1 MDRVRTRQDLR
12 DLIIDLF
19 QDRQELQGRLRE
31 RNGRWRDEEE
41 ESGEGWRGPVRERIA
56 ERIAE
61 RRRGGEEG
69 VCYFTTRGL
78 QDEDGD
84 LVIVVR
90 RRVCRDLAWSR
101 YGLLGF
107 DRAWRRCSANIT
119 PAMSQSGTTIRRKS
133 SRAGI
138 TPLNLFKC
146 GDLG

>member
-1 MDRVRTRQDLR
+1 MDRDRSDPLMDRVRTRQDLR

-61 RRRGGEEG
+61 RRRAGEEG
-69 VCYFTTRGL
+69 TCYFIIRSL

-84 LVIVVR
+84 LAVVVR
-90 RRVCRDLAWSR
+90 RRVCRD
-101 YGLLGF
+101 
-107 DRAWRRCSANIT
+107 
-119 PAMSQSGTTIRRKS
+119 
-133 SRAGI
+133 
-138 TPLNLFKC
+138 
-146 GDLG
+146 